1 MDINSDI
8 TTIPLQTQKAFDA
21 AGGPD
26 QIAETLAKGVPLRGE
41 VGRPESSAVLN
52 ISPEAQTLS
61 STREAVEEEEAQYGQ
76 RSIIGGV
83 GDQGILPSAKVA
95 DLLNSSAVGAP
106 VAVVPTAER
115 DLGDVVGDQVEQ
127 SVQMANIREGKEAS
141 NADVLDLRMAMQAA
155 AFQIPPEVN
164 GTLTPQPTG
173 KLAAQDDPSMTPV
186 DPALETSL
194 GPMASS
200 VMGMDPLRNLPEDHL
215 NNPSASQG
223 LTGNDLDM
231 MTYAADGDGG
241 KSVSQVEAQV
251 VNQVV

>member
-8 TTIPLQTQKAFDA
+8 TTIPLQTQKAFDSA
-21 AGGPD
+21 AGPD
-26 QIAETLAKGVPLRGE
+26 QVAETLAKGVPLRGE
-41 VGRPESSAVLN
+41 VGRPDSSAVLN
-52 ISPEAQTLS
+52 ISPEAQTLALKL
-61 STREAVEEEEAQYGQ
+61 EAVEDEEAQYGQ

-83 GDQGILPSAKVA
+83 GEQGILPSSKAA
-95 DLLNSSAVGAP
+95 DLLNASTVGAP

-127 SVQMANIREGKEAS
+127 SVQMASIREGKEAS

-164 GTLTPQPTG
+164 GTLPPQPTG
-173 KLAAQDDPSMTPV
+173 KLAAQDDPSLTPV
-186 DPALETSL
+186 DPALQTSL

-200 VMGMDPLRNLPEDHL
+200 VMGMDPLRNLPEDYL

-223 LTGNDLDM
+223 LGGNDLDM

-241 KSVSQVEAQV
+241 KSASQVEAQV
-251 VNQVV
+251 VDQVV